1 MQCMEVWGGNGI
13 SDNGVTMPG
22 LDAWVL
28 ARPFE
33 GSSEGGDI
41 HYVSSCGT
49 GRISRLMVADVSGH
63 GPVVADTAV
72 KLRSLLRRY
81 VNYVDQTQFFSKING
96 EFAQLAKVGMFA
108 TAIVT
113 TYWSPTDCLV
123 FSNAGHPRPL
133 AYASKRRE
141 WFVLKQDRSNAPG
154 AGPSN
159 LPLGIIDE
167 SKYEQLAVRAQVGDL
182 VVIYTD
188 SLTEAKRRD
197 GTMLGE
203 SGLLAVMR
211 GLDVTRPSELARA
224 ILDAVIKECD
234 GATPDDDVTI
244 LVLRPNGMKPPQT
257 FKQKVESV
265 TKFARML
272 FARSGDE
279 AGPVPW
285 PEANLANLAGPFV
298 PSMNR
303 RWQRRAKELGA

>member
-1 MQCMEVWGGNGI
+1 MQCMEVWGGNGV

-28 ARPFE
+28 ARPAE

-72 KLRSLLRRY
+72 KLRTLLRRY
-81 VNYVDQTQFFSKING
+81 VNYVDQTEFFSKVNA
-96 EFAQLAKVGMFA
+96 EFGNLAKVGMFA

-133 AYASKRRE
+133 AYAAKRKE
-141 WFVLKQDRSNAPG
+141 WFILKQDRASG

-159 LPLGIIDE
+159 LPLGVIDE
-167 SKYEQLAVRAQVGDL
+167 STYEQLAVRAHAGDL
-182 VVIYTD
+182 IVIYTD

-203 SGLLAVMR
+203 PGLLEVMR
-211 GLDVTRPSELARA
+211 GLDVTRPQELARA
-224 ILDAVIKECD
+224 ILDGVIAACG
-234 GATPDDDVTI
+234 GAQPDDDVTI
-244 LVLRPNGMKPPQT
+244 LVLRPNGMKTPQP
-257 FKQKVESV
+257 FGQKVEAV
-265 TKFARML
+265 GEFLRTL
-272 FARSGDE
+272 FGGGQ

-285 PEANLANLAGPFV
+285 PEASLANLAGPFV
-298 PSMNR
+298 PSLNK
-303 RWQRRAKELGA
+303 RWQRGAKELGA

>member
-28 ARPFE
+28 ARPAE

-63 GPVVADTAV
+63 GTVVAETAG

-81 VNYVDQTQFFSKING
+81 VNYVDQTQFFSKINM

-108 TAIVT
+108 TAIVV
-113 TYWSPTDCLV
+113 TYWSPTDALA

-133 AYASKRRE
+133 VYAAKRRE
-141 WFVLKQDRSNAPG
+141 WFVLKQERASRATG
-154 AGPSN
+154 AAN
-159 LPLGIIDE
+159 LPLGVIDE
-167 SKYEQLAVRAQVGDL
+167 STYEQLAVRAQPGDL

-197 GTMLGE
+197 GSMLGE
-203 SGLLAVMR
+203 TGLVEVMR
-211 GLDVTRPSELARA
+211 GLDVSKPQELARA
-224 ILDAVIKECD
+224 IYEGVIAACG
-234 GATPDDDVTI
+234 GATPEDDVTI
-244 LVLRPNGMKPPQT
+244 MVLRPNGVKPPQT
-257 FKQKVESV
+257 FRQKVDAIV
-265 TKFARML
+265 KFGRML
-272 FARSGDE
+272 VGAGE
-279 AGPVPW
+279 GGPVPW
-285 PEANLANLAGPFV
+285 PEVSLANLAGPFV
-298 PSMNR
+298 PALNR
-303 RWQRRAKELGA
+303 RWLRGAKGLGG